1 MAEFRNQVLQGRQ
14 ALDGNSFFNCEFRNA
29 QMVYRGGVQP
39 SLSNCKFTASQFVFE
54 GEAANT
60 MNLLRGM
67 LRPQS
72 GLRSFAL
79 GMMPEVGGVAPI
91 R

>member
-1 MAEFRNQVLQGRQ
+1 MADYRNQVLEGRQ
-14 ALDGNSFFNCEFRNA
+14 TLDGNGFFDCEFKNA
-29 QMVYRGGVQP
+29 QLVYSGGAHP
-39 SLSNCKFTASQFVFE
+39 NLSNCKFTASQFVFE

-72 GLRSFAL
+72 NLRTFVL
-79 GMMPEVGGVAPI
+79 GMMPEINDVAPI

>member
-14 ALDGNSFFNCEFRNA
+14 TLDGSIFIDCEFRNA
-29 QMVYRGGVQP
+29 QMVYSGGPQP
-39 SLSNCKFTASQFVFE
+39 GLANCRFTASQFVFE

-60 MNLLRGM
+60 VNLLRGM
-67 LRPQS
+67 LRPES
-72 GLRSFAL
+72 NLRNFVL
-79 GMMPEVGGVAPI
+79 GMMPEITVVAPI